1 MSATRTT
8 VIAAFALVLTFVAG
22 VFAGAVGH
30 HVLGP
35 RIHRPRPMQSMM
47 IHHLDMRLDLT
58 DAQQAQIERIL
69 EQRHARMRG
78 EIEAVNAD
86 IERVLTPE
94 QRKIFATM
102 RMRPGRG
109 MGPMHGDRPHPP

>member
-22 VFAGAVGH
+22 VFAGAVAH
-30 HVLGP
+30 HLLGP
-35 RIHRPRPMQSMM
+35 RMHRPRPMQQMM
-47 IHHLDMRLDLT
+47 VRHLDMRLNLT
-58 DAQQAQIERIL
+58 DAQRTKIEKIL

-109 MGPMHGDRPHPP
+109 MGPMHGGAPHDP